1 MSLPEIRTRDSA
13 RVLVID
19 RAGRLLLLKYRAP
32 ANAAFDDE
40 VWLTPGGG
48 LEDGETLVIAAARE
62 LSEETGIAVP
72 PDELGNVVATRTGT
86 WCVPDGTVA
95 FRGANH
101 YFMVRTDVTELDL
114 SGHTPWERDL
124 ILDHR
129 WWTADELRTTTE
141 WIDTPRLADLLE
153 RLLDGDVPSKP
164 VVLPWS
170 SATNR
175 VRASILAGA
184 IGDAI
189 GSAVEFS
196 SLASIVSEFGPDG
209 VRTMASHLITD
220 DTQMT
225 LFTAQGLLEADPGA
239 EASAVLT
246 SYLDWLGTQSRHE
259 PPAGVT
265 GLATERWLYARR
277 APGNACL
284 SGLQNYDGGPVNR
297 NSKGCGTVMR
307 SAPFGL
313 LGLGAERA
321 FDLSASCARF
331 THGHPTAA
339 AAAGSFAAI
348 VDELAS
354 GTALSAAIELA
365 LELLASTN
373 GGDETREALL
383 AAVRLAQTGGAP
395 SPSKVESLGQ
405 GWVAEEALAI
415 AVYCALV
422 AEHLLDG
429 VLLAVN
435 HSGDSDST
443 GSICGNLLGAER
455 GLHEIPPPWIH
466 RLEGVETIK
475 AVADRLAS
483 RRHANV
489 HRANHR

>member
-1 MSLPEIRTRDSA
+1 
-13 RVLVID
+13 
-19 RAGRLLLLKYRAP
+19 
-32 ANAAFDDE
+32 
-40 VWLTPGGG
+40 
-48 LEDGETLVIAAARE
+48 
-62 LSEETGIAVP
+62 
-72 PDELGNVVATRTGT
+72 
-86 WCVPDGTVA
+86 
-95 FRGANH
+95 
-101 YFMVRTDVTELDL
+101 
-114 SGHTPWERDL
+114 
-124 ILDHR
+124 
-129 WWTADELRTTTE
+129 
-141 WIDTPRLADLLE
+141 
-153 RLLDGDVPSKP
+153 
-164 VVLPWS
+164 
-170 SATNR
+170 
-175 VRASILAGA
+175 
-184 IGDAI
+184 
-189 GSAVEFS
+189 
-196 SLASIVSEFGPDG
+196 
-209 VRTMASHLITD
+209 
-220 DTQMT
+220 
-225 LFTAQGLLEADPGA
+225 
-239 EASAVLT
+239 
-246 SYLDWLGTQSRHE
+246 
-259 PPAGVT
+259 
-265 GLATERWLYARR
+265 
-277 APGNACL
+277 
-284 SGLQNYDGGPVNR
+284 VNP

-313 LGLGAERA
+313 LGLGVERA

-339 AAAGSFAAI
+339 AAAGSFATI

-354 GTALSAAIELA
+354 GTALSAAIDVA
-365 LELLASTN
+365 LELSSSTN

-489 HRANHR
+489 HRADHR